1 MKIMKI
7 MTIIIGKKSNLSNH
21 LIDKLNN
28 ATVISSRD
36 INSDL
41 NILSKYKNK
50 EINLIFNNFQPATKL
65 NVIKNSEEFTMNCI
79 GVTSKVLYYCIDNNI
94 NINKI
99 IYSSTAAVYGDNK
112 FCVEKDDL
120 KPSSLYASLKIA
132 NEHLIEKFCVN
143 NKIDYTIAR
152 IFNMYG
158 GNDEFSIISKIFLTI
173 KTDKK
178 LTLIN
183 NGNSIRDFIHVQDVA
198 DIYRKLL
205 DTKNIQ
211 VLNIGTGIG
220 KSIMDIIQTFKK
232 YNAILSIK
240 NITRDEIYTS
250 VANIEILNKILD
262 KKSFIQ
268 IEDFIKQELS

>member
-1 MKIMKI
+1 MKIV
-7 MTIIIGKKSNLSNH
+7 TIIIGKKSNLSNH

-36 INSDL
+36 IKSDL
-41 NILSKYKNK
+41 NLLSKYKNK

-65 NVIKNSEEFTMNCI
+65 NVMKNSEEFTMNCI
-79 GVTSKVLYYCIDNNI
+79 GVTSKILDYCIDNNI

-99 IYSSTAAVYGDNK
+99 IYSSTAPVYGDNK
-112 FCVEKDDL
+112 FCVETDDL
-120 KPSSLYASLKIA
+120 KPSSLHASLKIA
-132 NEHLIEKFCVN
+132 NENLIEKFCVD
-143 NKIDYTIAR
+143 NKIDYTITR

-178 LTLIN
+178 LTIVN
-183 NGNSIRDFIHVQDVA
+183 NGSSIRDFIHVQDVA
-198 DIYRKLL
+198 DIYKKLL
-205 DTKNIQ
+205 DTKNVR

-220 KSIMDIIQTFKK
+220 KSIKDIIQTFKK

-240 NITRDEIYTS
+240 NITRNEINTS
-250 VANIEILNKILD
+250 IANIEILDKILN